1 MRTMLRYLQILVSA
15 VAIAALAAAPVMAQ
29 MAPAPMPYPAPRAPG
44 APAPGPE
51 STPKEKQ
58 VEGPVKNIDPAAK
71 TVEVGWF
78 LGLFR
83 TTLEVTD
90 DTQIQAEG
98 RKGSLLDIREGAKVK
113 ASYESREGKNI
124 AKSIEVLPPEPEKA
138 VGPGGAPARPGS
150 STGSPAGSPQPM
162 GRSGEQ

>member
-15 VAIAALAAAPVMAQ
+15 VAITALAAAPVMAQ

-44 APAPGPE
+44 PE

-58 VEGPVKNIDPAAK
+58 VEGPVKKVDPLSR
-71 TVEVGWF
+71 TVQVGWF
-78 LGLFR
+78 LGIFR

-90 DTQIQAEG
+90 DTQIQADG

-113 ASYESREGKNI
+113 ASYEPRDGKNV
-124 AKSIEVLPPEPEKA
+124 AKSIEVLPAEPEKA
-138 VGPGGAPARPGS
+138 AGPGGSPARSGPS
-150 STGSPAGSPQPM
+150 MGSPDGSPQA
-162 GRSGEQ
+162 GRRS